1 VTPPPLQQTRYAALE
16 RRLGTTLL
24 GQLRRSWR
32 SASLALLALLLGYYA
47 GQNLLTLLVVRI
59 PGGRPLLVL
68 ALVVVTE
75 LGVRVRTRLLGE
87 SERPLS
93 WVLLDN
99 LRIGATYA
107 VVLEAFKLGT

>member
-1 VTPPPLQQTRYAALE
+1 VTPPPLQQTRFAALE

-32 SASLALLALLLGYYA
+32 GASLALLALLLGYYA

-75 LGVRVRTRLLGE
+75 LGVRVRPPQLGE

>member
-1 VTPPPLQQTRYAALE
+1 
-16 RRLGTTLL
+16 
-24 GQLRRSWR
+24 
-32 SASLALLALLLGYYA
+32 LALLLGYYA

-75 LGVRVRTRLLGE
+75 LGVRLRTRLLAEG
-87 SERPLS
+87 ERPLS
-93 WVLLDN
+93 WVMLDN